1 MIWMICELKRIVLC
15 VVRTCVAIA
24 GADYCVI
31 AADTRVSSGFSILT
45 RDGTKILDL
54 TPSCVLASAGF
65 QGDRTTLHR
74 MLQAKH
80 VQCIT
85 CLDY

>member
-1 MIWMICELKRIVLC
+1 MILKTQFIFHLVF
-15 VVRTCVAIA
+15 RTCVAIA

-80 VQCIT
+80 VHYMT
-85 CLDY
+85 SLHY